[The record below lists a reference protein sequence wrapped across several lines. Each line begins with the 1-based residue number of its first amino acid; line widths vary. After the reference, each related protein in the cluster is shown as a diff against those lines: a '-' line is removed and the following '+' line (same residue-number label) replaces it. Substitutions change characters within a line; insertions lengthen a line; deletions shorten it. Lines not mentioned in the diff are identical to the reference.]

1 MTSTD
6 YMAGGSITFEAPIV
20 DYVKFAGQFWVYLAN
35 GKTYVSSDGM
45 RFDEAT
51 IIIQRGKPVA

>member
-1 MTSTD
+1 MN
-6 YMAGGSITFEAPIV
+6 YPAGGAITFESPIV

-45 RFDEAT
+45 RFEEAT
-51 IIIQRGKPVA
+51 IIIQRGKSVT